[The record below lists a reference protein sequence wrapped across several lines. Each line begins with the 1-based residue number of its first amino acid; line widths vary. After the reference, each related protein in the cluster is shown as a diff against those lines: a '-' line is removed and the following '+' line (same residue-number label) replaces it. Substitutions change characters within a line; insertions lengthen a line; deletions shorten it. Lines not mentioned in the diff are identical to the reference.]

1 MAADIL
7 RPAPGRGND
16 PACEKTFREAAASYV
31 ASGGE
36 ARYLGP
42 ILASLGDRPVRAIYP
57 YDLREMA
64 ETIYPTQSAATRNR
78 CAIGPA
84 RAVLLHAYDRGWR
97 DLIRVR
103 RFREDRPKRKR
114 PASATWLHLLCRQ
127 CDRDGLPHLAALVLF
142 MAATGARI
150 SEAVALRWPEVD
162 LQARTALLLKTKT
175 DTRSLRHLTD
185 EVADRIR
192 DLQASHLGD
201 GPVFRYTSRFSV
213 SERIR
218 AVCRRADI
226 PYKSPHV
233 CGRHT
238 FATTAIELG
247 IDVGTAMAAGGWRSS
262 KVFLETYVHPRQA
275 AGRMVADRMSIHAMA
290 VM

>member
-1 MAADIL
+1 MATDTL
-7 RPAPGRGND
+7 RSAPARGND
-16 PACEKTFREAAASYV
+16 PARDHTFAEAAASYL

-36 ARYLGP
+36 ARYLGA
-42 ILASLGDRPVRAIYP
+42 ILAYFEERSVRAIFP

-64 ETIYPTQSAATRNR
+64 EAIYPTQSASTRNR

-84 RAVLLHAYDRGWR
+84 RAVLLHAYDRGWC

-114 PASATWLHLLCRQ
+114 PASATWLHLFCRQ
-127 CDRDGLPHLAALVLF
+127 CGRDGLPHLAALVLF
-142 MAATGARI
+142 MSATGARI

-162 LQARTALLLKTKT
+162 LPARTALLLKTKT

-185 EVADRIR
+185 EVAERIR
-192 DLQASHLGD
+192 NLQASRPGD

-226 PYKSPHV
+226 PYKSPHL

-238 FATTAIELG
+238 FATTAIECG

-262 KVFLETYVHPRQA
+262 KVFLETYVHPRLS
-275 AGRMVADRMSIHAMA
+275 AGRVVADRLSLHGSALM
-290 VM
+290 